1 MPFNSET
8 AKKAKAK
15 SSGRGINKK
24 TQESIQRVE
33 WVLTILEPKLQEDIE
48 AISAKDRVMLW
59 NDLQEYIRPK
69 LQRTTIVGDNEEPI
83 ILNVNL
89 GRTKP

>member
-1 MPFNSET
+1 MARPKGSEKLGGRTKGT
-8 AKKAKAK
+8 A
-15 SSGRGINKK
+15 NKR

-33 WVLTILEPKLQEDIE
+33 WVLTLLEPKLQEDIE